1 MIRVLVS
8 TGHVQDD
15 LCMCV
20 ACSPCSFWLV
30 IFFSFIYF
38 AICSVFF
45 FVQTFLSFSHSVYT
59 LFFWRNHSVHIFFF
73 STIERVCEQIN
84 NTPVVS
90 VGPCT
95 RVHNIHP
102 HSFYFLFLLKQKFVH
117 WECSIALLFV
127 NLPSALLKL
136 SVSHWCSV
144 CWCTAHYLSF
154 NGWLCEP
161 GVCASQLCKSIELE
175 RNHCMARNNRTVATA
190 EGKKNIWIN
199 TIRRQSAMFDSYES
213 VS

>member
-1 MIRVLVS
+1 MFRTTYVCVS
-8 TGHVQDD
+8 HVAH
-15 LCMCV
+15 V
-20 ACSPCSFWLV
+20 VFGWL
-30 IFFSFIYF
+30 FSFHLFISQF
-38 AICSVFF
+38 AQFF
-45 FVQTFLSFSHSVYT
+45 FRSNIPLFLSLSVHS
-59 LFFWRNHSVHIFFF
+59 FFWRNHSVHIFFF

>member
-1 MIRVLVS
+1 MFRTTYVCVS
-8 TGHVQDD
+8 HVAH
-15 LCMCV
+15 V
-20 ACSPCSFWLV
+20 VFGWL
-30 IFFSFIYF
+30 FSFHLFISQF
-38 AICSVFF
+38 AQFF
-45 FVQTFLSFSHSVYT
+45 FRSNIPLFLSLSVHS
-59 LFFWRNHSVHIFFF
+59 FFLRNHSVHIFFF

>member
-1 MIRVLVS
+1 MFRTTYVCVS
-8 TGHVQDD
+8 HVAH
-15 LCMCV
+15 V
-20 ACSPCSFWLV
+20 VFGWL
-30 IFFSFIYF
+30 FSFHLFISQF
-38 AICSVFF
+38 AQFF
-45 FVQTFLSFSHSVYT
+45 FRSNIPLFLSLSVHS
-59 LFFWRNHSVHIFFF
+59 FFWRNHSVHIFFF

-213 VS
+213 VP